1 MGPLYLGVVSALCL
15 VASGSQ
21 HSFCLICTS
30 HNISTFH
37 TEHYQTPPQKHQG
50 RDGYTPPSFARIFGY
65 GETCDDNKLVGEIL
79 SSSEVTTGR
88 LKGLDDAFTLLSF
101 ARCLIRA
108 LEFKQANISHVFT
121 MANATLQLCANLTN
135 THSYLNIETPWFIS
149 PGAIRWAT
157 IFCSIIAVLRALY
170 G

>member
-1 MGPLYLGVVSALCL
+1 MGPLYLGVVSALCF
-15 VASGSQ
+15 VASGAQ

-30 HNISTFH
+30 HNISTFR
-37 TEHYQTPPQKHQG
+37 TEHHQTPPPKQQG
-50 RDGYTPPSFARIFGY
+50 PNGYTPPSFAQILGY

-79 SSSEVTTGR
+79 SAQEVTTGR

-101 ARCLIRA
+101 SRCLIRA
-108 LEFKQANISHVFT
+108 LEFKQANISHKFT

-135 THSYLNIETPWFIS
+135 THSHLSIQTPWFIS

-157 IFCSIIAVLRALY
+157 IFCSIIAVLRAFY